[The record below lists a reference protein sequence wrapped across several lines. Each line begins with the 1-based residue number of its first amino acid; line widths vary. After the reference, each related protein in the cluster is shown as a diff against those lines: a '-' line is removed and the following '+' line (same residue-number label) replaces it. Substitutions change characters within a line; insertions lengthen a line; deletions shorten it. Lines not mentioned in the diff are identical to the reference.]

1 MEDLEVAWDFV
12 KKDQMESEDE
22 DDEMEAEQ
30 KEVRELT
37 EDDLAKANT
46 ALQAHMLIIAELKKK
61 IEHEL
66 YMAEAAATAGWGAVS
81 ILENKRFTNVSGAT
95 EAEKEMK
102 TQRIRKARETFSKE
116 QRLHKV
122 EVPSGINKPRRRPGQ
137 SSGLGR
143 KRFAPKFQ
151 DYGGYSGYDGM
162 MTAVGGQ
169 EVQDGYGQGYGGD
182 GGYRGRGGYGNRRP
196 GGARGGAKSARTCHR
211 SVPDGKKLSTPP
223 KTHCL

>member
-102 TQRIRKARETFSKE
+102 TLRIRKAREAFSKE
-116 QRLHKV
+116 QRMHKG

-143 KRFAPKFQ
+143 KGYASKSQ
-151 DYGGYSGYDGM
+151 DYGGYYSSYDGGS

-169 EVQDGYGQGYGGD
+169 EGQNGYGQGYGQGYGGD

-211 SVPDGKKLSTPP
+211 SVPNGGKN
-223 KTHCL
+223 